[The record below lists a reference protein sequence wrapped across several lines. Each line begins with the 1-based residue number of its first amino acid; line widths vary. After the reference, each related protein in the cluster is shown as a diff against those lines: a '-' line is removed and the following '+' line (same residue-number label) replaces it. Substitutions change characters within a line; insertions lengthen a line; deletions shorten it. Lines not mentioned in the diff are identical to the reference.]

1 MHQQGQ
7 GTLQKAGTQHEH
19 AERPEDA
26 VRLPAVLAV
35 RVRAA
40 RRGHLAGAEL
50 QVDHGREDEHDGHA
64 ERGALD
70 HLDDGDVREGHAH
83 VEADAEQAHGGE
95 HEVRVRRLVP
105 QGVPGGAHPLEGVGE
120 VEDRG
125 DHHAE
130 PGQLHHGVV
139 RAVAL
144 EDVSK
149 DLVAKARVAR
159 DAEGGEED
167 GRDRKGVQCDPCKVG
182 KGLLLQL
189 CVVGWCVVVRREGAV
204 EERQR
209 FEHVKLHVPEVF
221 TDRFHGLILSGMCHD
236 VVEDVR
242 AGNGGD
248 HKAYHRGVL

>member
-120 VEDRG
+120 VEDGR
-125 DHHAE
+125 DHHEE
-130 PGQLHHGVV
+130 PGQLHHRVI
-139 RAVAL
+139 RTVAL
-144 EDVSK
+144 QHVAQN
-149 DLVAKARVAR
+149 LVAETCVAR
-159 DAEGGEED
+159 KAKRGKEGSRNGE
-167 GRDRKGVQCDPCKVG
+167 GVQRNLGIVG
-182 KGLLLQL
+182 KGFLLELGI
-189 CVVGWCVVVRREGAV
+189 VGRRVVVCREGAI
-204 EERQR
+204 EE
-209 FEHVKLHVPEVF
+209 
-221 TDRFHGLILSGMCHD
+221 C
-236 VVEDVR
+236 
-242 AGNGGD
+242 
-248 HKAYHRGVL
+248 